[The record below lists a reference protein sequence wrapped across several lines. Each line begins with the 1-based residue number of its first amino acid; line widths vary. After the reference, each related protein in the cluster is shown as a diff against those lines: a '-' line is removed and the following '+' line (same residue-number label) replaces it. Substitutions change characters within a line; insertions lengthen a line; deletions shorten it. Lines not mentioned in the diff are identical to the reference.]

1 MSNLAF
7 QQSLFPTENKQSH
20 DGTRLVVPPQQISRL
35 RAGGGDYISDFITAE
50 EETDLLAAVDREVWK
65 TDLRRRVQ
73 HYGYRYDY
81 TERNIHADN
90 RLGPLPIWVR
100 EVSER
105 LTTKKIFQS
114 KLDQLIVNEYQPGQG
129 IAPHTDRDC
138 FGAVVASLSLGSD
151 CMMQIT
157 PHSETKQDAFD
168 IVLQRLS
175 LVVFQGQS
183 REVWRHSI
191 APRKSDQQDGFK
203 IPRQR
208 RVSLTFR
215 TVAI

>member
-20 DGTRLVVPPQQISRL
+20 DCTRLVVPPEQIWCL
-35 RAGGGDYISDFITAE
+35 RAGGGDYISDFITSE
-50 EETDLLAAVDREVWK
+50 EETDLLAAVDREIWK
-65 TDLRRRVQ
+65 NDLRRRVQ

-81 TERNIHADN
+81 TERNITASD
-90 RLGPLPIWVR
+90 RLGSLPIWVR
-100 EVSER
+100 EISER

-114 KLDQLIVNEYQPGQG
+114 KPDQLIVNEYQPGQG

-151 CMMQIT
+151 CMMEIT
-157 PHSETKQDAFD
+157 PHGKNKQDDFS

-175 LVVFQGQS
+175 LVVFQGRS
-183 REVWRHSI
+183 RNVWRHSI